1 MKKKSL
7 VTLMISCGVLASP
20 LLITACGG
28 SSGGG
33 GTPVLPVVPAP
44 APPPSAGTPPPASP
58 PAAAAPAAD
67 LSDCCT
73 AGDKDFPKVGGNLG
87 NQNYSSLRKINKGLV
102 TQLGGAW
109 VNQIE
114 GGMTTGNNQST
125 TVVVD
130 GVLYIESALGNVVAV
145 DGKTGVTKWKWTTP
159 YGSITRRGVAV
170 AKDLGLVFTVA
181 TGNRLVALR
190 TDTGAVEWIK
200 QYPTS
205 STDPDYKGALQKVAL
220 VYHDKRL
227 YLGTNDG
234 NRGAAFSADAL
245 TGKVLTTFWGVP
257 RAGELGYDTW
267 GGAPDTARTGATP
280 WIHPAVD
287 PELGLVYWTFG
298 NVRGGSSQD
307 GSSRPGQNLF
317 ANSIVALDLKSGEYK
332 WHFQSVHHDIWD
344 MDNVMSPV
352 LADVKIDGK
361 DRKVVIYGSKTG
373 MYYILDRKDGSAPL
387 GIDEVPV
394 KQDARQAS
402 WPTQPLPRQGAWT
415 ETCIVDQ
422 PLGTAIPGDPN
433 RAVPNY
439 TKGCLYDA
447 HWDVPILSIPGHG
460 GGANWNHQSFSQRT
474 GLVYTG
480 MGYVSAAHSLSESS
494 NGLRPPGTYMTGAVV
509 AVDPSTNLVKWKK
522 PLPYSV
528 AHGNGILST
537 ASDLL
542 FIGQPDGNLL
552 ALDAQDGTELWRF
565 QTGAAI
571 SASPVSY
578 EIDGEQYIAVFSGGT
593 SIPYGDSAPRGDR
606 LWAFKVG
613 GAVTAAATPTP
624 PVVRRPVSGAAVE
637 GAALPT
643 PNTVFLAR
651 VQTAANEPGAT
662 ESTAVNAMTPTFM
675 RVPVN
680 TAVTFTNP
688 AANANTH
695 CATQFFEGR
704 FNFRLTPGQS
714 QTHTFDTPGEY
725 FYNDCHSPR
734 PTGKIV
740 VY

>member
-7 VTLMISCGVLASP
+7 VTLLISCGVLASP

-33 GTPVLPVVPAP
+33 APAFPVVPAP
-44 APPPSAGTPPPASP
+44 PAPPPPGPGTPPPPP
-58 PAAAAPAAD
+58 PAPATPSAN

-87 NQNYSSLRKINKGLV
+87 NQNYSSLAKIDKAQV
-102 TQLGGAW
+102 ARLGGAW

-114 GGMTTGNNQST
+114 GGMATGNNQST

-130 GVLYIESALGNVVAV
+130 GTIYIESAVGNVIAV
-145 DGKTGVTKWKWTTP
+145 DGKTGLTKWKWTTP

-190 TDTGAVEWIK
+190 TDTGAIAWIK
-200 QYPTS
+200 QYPS
-205 STDPDYKGALQKVAL
+205 SATDPDYQGALQKVAL

-227 YLGTNDG
+227 FLGTNDG

-245 TGKVLTTFWGVP
+245 TGKVLTSFWGVP
-257 RAGELGYDTW
+257 RAGEIGYDTW
-267 GGAPDTARTGATP
+267 GGAAESDRAGATP

-287 PELGLVYWTFG
+287 PELGLIYWTFG
-298 NVRGGSSQD
+298 NVRGGSSQN
-307 GSSRPGQNLF
+307 GSTRPGLNLF
-317 ANSIVALDLKSGEYK
+317 ANSLVALDLKTGEYK

-439 TKGCLYDA
+439 VKGCLYDA

-460 GGANWNHQSFSQRT
+460 GGANWNHQAFSQHT

-480 MGYVSAAHSLSESS
+480 MGYVSAAHSLTESS

-522 PLPYSV
+522 QMPYSL
-528 AHGNGILST
+528 AHGNGILTT

-552 ALDAQDGTELWRF
+552 AMDSNDGSELWRF

-571 SASPVSY
+571 SASPITY
-578 EIDGEQYIAVFSGGT
+578 EIDGEQYVAVFAGGT

-613 GAVTAAATPTP
+613 GTVMPPATPTP
-624 PVVRRPVSGAAVE
+624 ARRAPSGVRLGGGGRGAAD
-637 GAALPT
+637 T
-643 PNTVFLAR
+643 
-651 VQTAANEPGAT
+651 QH
-662 ESTAVNAMTPTFM
+662 
-675 RVPVN
+675 RVPRARADAGERARRDRVDGSECDDADLHARAGEHHGDLHQSGGQCQHALRD
-680 TAVTFTNP
+680 AVLRG
-688 AANANTH
+688 
-695 CATQFFEGR
+695 QVR
-704 FNFRLTPGQS
+704 FQVGPGPIGDPHLRHTRRVLLQRLS
-714 QTHTFDTPGEY
+714 
-725 FYNDCHSPR
+725 
-734 PTGKIV
+734 
-740 VY
+740 